1 MDNETRDSLK
11 AAGFAIGD
19 AGDFLQLNEV
29 ERKLVELRLA
39 LSRKVRQLREDRGI
53 TQAALAK
60 QIGSSQSRIAKLEA
74 GEASVSLDL
83 MLRGLFAVGGEVTG
97 EMFANRSARKSRRA
111 KTAAKVEQPTRT
123 RRRIEA

>member
-1 MDNETRDSLK
+1 MDKATRDSLQ

-19 AGDFLQLNEV
+19 AGDFLHLSEV

-39 LSRKVRQLREDRGI
+39 LSRKVRQLREDQGI

-83 MLRGLFAVGGEVTG
+83 MLRGLFAVGGEVAG
-97 EMFANRSARKSRRA
+97 EMLVNQPAGKSPRPKPSAKSKKA
-111 KTAAKVEQPTRT
+111 SGTRQG
-123 RRRIEA
+123 IEA